1 MSNELTTFDYDQLGS
16 MADTVRSIAKSIT
29 GRMKTTLIGL
39 IAIGREL
46 KSARG
51 LLKGQFTEWLDA
63 EFTFSERT
71 ALNYINLSDLYGKY
85 EDQISGIPIGTLY
98 LLAAKSCPEQ
108 AIEAAIARKDA
119 GEKVTPQDARELIDE
134 TSETNATV
142 AEVDVDASEDE
153 AEPEQERATPT
164 RKPTA
169 PKPNIS
175 PLWDEAGRC
184 IERAMNIY
192 RKHAQ
197 EGDDT
202 DRVIRLLEE
211 TEEAHRYYV
220 REVEA

>member
-1 MSNELTTFDYDQLGS
+1 MSTELTIFDYDQLGPT
-16 MADTVRSIAKSIT
+16 AETVRMIAKNIT
-29 GRMKTTLIGL
+29 NRMRNTLAGF

-51 LLKGQFTEWLDA
+51 LLKGQFADWLHA

-71 ALNYINLSDLYGKY
+71 ALNYINLSDLYGEY
-85 EDQISGIPIGTLY
+85 EDRISGFPIGTLY

-153 AEPEQERATPT
+153 ADEPEP
-164 RKPTA
+164 RKPAAA

-175 PLWDEAGRC
+175 PIWKQAGDA
-184 IERAMNIY
+184 IEKALNIY
-192 RKHAQ
+192 RDHAQ
-197 EGDDT
+197 DGDDT
-202 DRVIRLLEE
+202 DRVIQLLTDAEQ
-211 TEEAHRYYV
+211 AHRYYV
-220 REVEA
+220 REVETP